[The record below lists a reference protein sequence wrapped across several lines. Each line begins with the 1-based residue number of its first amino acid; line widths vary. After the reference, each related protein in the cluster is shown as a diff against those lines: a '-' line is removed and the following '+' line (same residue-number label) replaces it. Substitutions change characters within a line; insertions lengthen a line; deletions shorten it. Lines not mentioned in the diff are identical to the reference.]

1 VGEAHTTPNIEV
13 VILAS
18 VLAAVGVIVAVLG
31 FLGLAE
37 RLPMNRFAGVRTAAT
52 LRDAETFKIGNRVA
66 GLPILVAGLVGVL
79 GGVLALALPTGGL
92 IAGLLAAIGMIAIA
106 SAGGMIGHK
115 AALAVPKPEPEL
127 PAGCAGCACGNC
139 GVKALV
145 QSDVTGVSGE

>member
-1 VGEAHTTPNIEV
+1 

-31 FLGLAE
+31 VLGLAE
-37 RLPMNRFAGVRTAAT
+37 RLPMNRVAGVRTAAT
-52 LRDAETFKIGNRVA
+52 LRDAETFRIGNRVA

-79 GGVLALALPTGGL
+79 GGVLGIALPAGGL
-92 IAGLLAAIGMIAIA
+92 VAGIVAAAGMVAIA
-106 SAGGMIGHK
+106 SAGGIIGHK
-115 AALAVPKPEPEL
+115 AALAVPEPEPEL

-145 QSDVTGVSGE
+145 KSDVSGVSGK

>member
-1 VGEAHTTPNIEV
+1 

-31 FLGLAE
+31 VLGLAE

-66 GLPILVAGLVGVL
+66 GLPILVAGLVGLL
-79 GGVLALALPTGGL
+79 GGVLGLALPAGGL
-92 IAGLLAAIGMIAIA
+92 VAGIVAAVGMVAIA
-106 SAGGMIGHK
+106 SAGGLIGHK
-115 AALAVPKPEPEL
+115 AALAVPEPEPEL

-145 QSDVTGVSGE
+145 KSDVTGVSGQ